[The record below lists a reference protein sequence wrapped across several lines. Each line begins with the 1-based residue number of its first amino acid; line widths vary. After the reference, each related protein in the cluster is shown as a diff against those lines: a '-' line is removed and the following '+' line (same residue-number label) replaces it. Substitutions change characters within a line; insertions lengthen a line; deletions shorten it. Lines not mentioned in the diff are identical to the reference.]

1 VRSLVRKRV
10 AAALLAAFTVNASAE
25 DLKPYEIVSDA
36 IPASLTGAPGDPERG
51 REIVGN
57 RQVGLCLLCHTGPFP
72 QQRFQGNLAPD
83 LSGAGT
89 RASIGQ
95 LRLRIVDASRLNPN
109 TIMPPYYRVDGLTRV
124 AASYRGKPILSAEQ
138 IEDAVAFLSTL
149 KDEKN

>member
-10 AAALLAAFTVNASAE
+10 AAALLTAFTVNASAE
-25 DLKPYEIVSDA
+25 DLKPYEIVGDA

-109 TIMPPYYRVDGLTRV
+109 TIMPPYYRVDELTRV
-124 AASYRGKPILSAEQ
+124 AASYRGKPILSVEQ
-138 IEDAVAFLSTL
+138 IEDVVAFLSTL